1 MLSPKLMSSTSSVG
15 QIFLSEK
22 IGTGFKIHSQ
32 VGEIELP
39 LNCLERRRKK
49 KKTRILM
56 KCKYSQVIY
65 RRMYSL
71 LLLYDFEVFNDI
83 KN

>member
-39 LNCLERRRKK
+39 LNCLEK